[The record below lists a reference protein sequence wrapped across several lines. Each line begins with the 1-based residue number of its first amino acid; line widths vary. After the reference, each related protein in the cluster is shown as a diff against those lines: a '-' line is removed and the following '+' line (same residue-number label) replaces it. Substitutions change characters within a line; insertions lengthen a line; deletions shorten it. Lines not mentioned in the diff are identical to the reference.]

1 MLERKSECTRC
12 CFPGPSTCVLSKP
25 SRNNQKRRTTRA
37 SILLGVAGLKTTV
50 LMTGP
55 TPLSINN
62 RPFFNTFVFPAMP
75 RISVNEELVRN

>member
-1 MLERKSECTRC
+1 MKETK
-12 CFPGPSTCVLSKP
+12 KP
-25 SRNNQKRRTTRA
+25 N
-37 SILLGVAGLKTTV
+37 ILLGVAGLKTTV

-75 RISVNEELVRN
+75 RISVNEELARDYTPNPPGL